1 MEDNFNNMDEQ
12 NFYQESVEKR
22 VDTVEEKKTTNSNL
36 GYKVLSGTLAVLLVA
51 SIGFT
56 SGVVFERNKDTL
68 KTQSGGGGLSTISS
82 TSTANYASAITMPDK
97 STLTI
102 PEIVNLTTNS
112 VVEIAT
118 ETVVRGSFIR
128 NYVAEGAGSGVI
140 ISEDGYIVTNNHVID
155 DANKIMVKLKNGES
169 YEAKLIGKDADTDI
183 AVLKIDAKGLK
194 AAVLGDSDKLVVGEF
209 ALAIGNPLGELG
221 GTVTDGII
229 SALDREIELEDTV
242 MNLLQTNAAINP
254 GNSGGGLFNGAG
266 ELIGITVAKSAGN
279 SVEGLGFAIPINDVK
294 KCIDDIKTYGY
305 VKGKVQMGVNLIDI
319 SDVYTAMMYRVNST
333 GVYIQSVTDGSS
345 ADKAGLKTGDKIVE
359 FNGVEIDSYS
369 KLKKAM
375 SKCEVGQTVD
385 IVVIRDGRE
394 RTFKIYLTE
403 ANG

>member
-279 SVEGLGFAIPINDVK
+279 SVEGLGFAIPINDV
-294 KCIDDIKTYGY
+294 
-305 VKGKVQMGVNLIDI
+305 
-319 SDVYTAMMYRVNST
+319 YTAMMYRVNST

-385 IVVIRDGRE
+385 IVVIRDGGE